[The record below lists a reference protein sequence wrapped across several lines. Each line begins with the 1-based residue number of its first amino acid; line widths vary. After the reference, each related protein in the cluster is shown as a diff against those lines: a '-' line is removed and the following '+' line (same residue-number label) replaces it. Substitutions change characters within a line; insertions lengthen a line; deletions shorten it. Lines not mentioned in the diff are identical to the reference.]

1 MKSLFRA
8 VSMAALLMI
17 SGCALTPKR
26 SPYPDPDRLVS
37 VVNVSPA
44 GEQLILKPDFLA
56 LRRESKTLAPIV
68 GYVFRSGSLHDGSTP
83 ERIQFAMVSMEFFPA
98 LGVKPALGRALH
110 SEENQS
116 GRDHVA
122 VISYNLWQR
131 RFGGDPN
138 LIGRA
143 IAFDHDLY
151 TVVGVMPADF
161 QVPKECELWTPLAF
175 DLECFN
181 LEAKCPEV
189 EVIARLKPGVTLD
202 EAQAEVSVI
211 ARKLEADP
219 PENNAGR
226 DIKLTALRESSSQK
240 ENLKE
245 KELEIKIRRPAN
257 LPAESGKE
265 K

>member
-8 VSMAALLMI
+8 VSIAALLLA
-17 SGCALTPKR
+17 SGCGLSHKR
-26 SPYPDPDRLVS
+26 PPYPDPDRLVS
-37 VVNVSPA
+37 VVKVSPA
-44 GEQLILKPDFLA
+44 GERPILKRDLLA
-56 LRRESKTLAPIV
+56 LRSESKTLAPIA
-68 GYVFRSGSLHDGSTP
+68 GYVFRKGSLVVGSTP
-83 ERIQFAMVSMEFFPA
+83 ELIQFAMVSMDFFPA
-98 LGVKPALGRALH
+98 LGVKPALGRALQ

-116 GRDHVA
+116 GRDHIA

-143 IAFDHDLY
+143 ITLDHDRY
-151 TVVGVMPADF
+151 TVVSVMPADF

-175 DLECFN
+175 DIECFN

-189 EVIARLKPGVTLD
+189 EVIARLKPGSTLD

-211 ARKLEADP
+211 TRKLEGDP

-226 DIKLTALRESSSQK
+226 DIKLTALCESSSQK
-240 ENLKE
+240 EK
-245 KELEIKIRRPAN
+245 
-257 LPAESGKE
+257 
-265 K
+265 

>member
-8 VSMAALLMI
+8 AAMAALLLI
-17 SGCALTPKR
+17 SGCALAPKR
-26 SPYPDPDRLVS
+26 SSYSDPGRLVS
-37 VVNVSPA
+37 VVKVSST
-44 GEQLILKPDFLA
+44 GEQPILKRDFLA
-56 LRRESKTLAPIV
+56 LRSESKTLAPIA
-68 GYVFRSGSLHDGSTP
+68 GYVLRKGSLHDGSTP
-83 ERIQFAMVSMEFFPA
+83 ERIQFAMVSMDFFPA

-116 GRDHVA
+116 GRDHIA

-143 IAFDHDLY
+143 ITLDHDRY

-175 DLECFN
+175 DIECFN

-211 ARKLEADP
+211 TRRLGGDP

-226 DIKLTALRESSSQK
+226 EIKLTALRESSSQK
-240 ENLKE
+240 EK
-245 KELEIKIRRPAN
+245 
-257 LPAESGKE
+257 
-265 K
+265 

>member
-8 VSMAALLMI
+8 TSIVALLLA
-17 SGCALTPKR
+17 SGCALSHRRP
-26 SPYPDPDRLVS
+26 PYPDPDRLVS
-37 VVNVSPA
+37 IVNVSPA
-44 GEQLILKPDFLA
+44 GERPILKRDLLA
-56 LRRESKTLAPIV
+56 LRIESKTLAPIA
-68 GYVFRSGSLHDGSTP
+68 GYVFGKCSLHDGSTP

-143 IAFDHDLY
+143 ITLDHDLY

-161 QVPKECELWTPLAF
+161 QFPKECELWAPLAF
-175 DLECFN
+175 DIECFN

-189 EVIARLKPGVTLD
+189 EVIARLRSGSTLD
-202 EAQAEVSVI
+202 EAQAEVSAI
-211 ARKLEADP
+211 TRKLEGDP
-219 PENNAGR
+219 SKNNAGQ

-240 ENLKE
+240 EK
-245 KELEIKIRRPAN
+245 
-257 LPAESGKE
+257 
-265 K
+265 

>member
-8 VSMAALLMI
+8 VSIAALLLA
-17 SGCALTPKR
+17 SGCALSHKR
-26 SPYPDPDRLVS
+26 PPFPDPDRLVS
-37 VVNVSPA
+37 VVKVSPA
-44 GEQLILKPDFLA
+44 GERPILKQDFLT
-56 LRRESKTLAPIV
+56 LRSESKTLAPIA
-68 GYVFRSGSLHDGSTP
+68 GYVFRKGSLHVGSTP
-83 ERIQFAMVSMEFFPA
+83 ERIQFAMVSMDFFPA
-98 LGVKPALGRALH
+98 LGVKPALGRSLQ

-116 GRDHVA
+116 GRDHIA

-143 IAFDHDLY
+143 ITLDHDRY

-175 DLECFN
+175 DIECFN

-189 EVIARLKPGVTLD
+189 EVIARLKPGGTLD
-202 EAQAEVSVI
+202 EAQAEVRVI
-211 ARKLEADP
+211 TRKLEGDP

-240 ENLKE
+240 EK
-245 KELEIKIRRPAN
+245 
-257 LPAESGKE
+257 
-265 K
+265 